1 MRRRALLPCT
11 LPLVLPGLAA
21 PARAL
26 QCVVP
31 AKPGGGF
38 DITCRLAQ
46 LALAPAPGAVAAP
59 LLPVV
64 HQPGGIGAL
73 VFNEVVAGRRATSRE
88 LVAFSS
94 GTLLMLAQGR
104 MGRHPVDAVRWLAAL
119 AQDHG
124 VVAVHRDAPW
134 QRLPELL
141 QALAANPAAVVLAG
155 GGTLGSQDWL
165 KSARL
170 ARAAG
175 VGHRAFRFVAFE
187 GGGDALQALR
197 GRHVQVLA
205 GDAAEISE
213 PLRQGQPLRLLA
225 VLSERRLAGLLA
237 HVPTAREQGVDLVW
251 PILRGVY
258 TSHAMAAVEA
268 DGWANQL
275 LAGQRQPRYEQLLA
289 GLSLQAQP
297 LAGEALEREVRSQW
311 DGFRRDAAEFG
322 LR

>member
-1 MRRRALLPCT
+1 MKRRTAITACT
-11 LPLVLPGLAA
+11 LPTLAM

-38 DITCRLAQ
+38 DVTCRLVQ
-46 LALAPAPGAVAAP
+46 LALSLAPGVPGGPRTAP
-59 LLPVV
+59 PPVV

-73 VFNEVVAGRRATSRE
+73 VFNEVVSGRRATARE

-104 MGRHPVDAVRWLAAL
+104 MGRHPVDAVRWLATL
-119 AQDHG
+119 AMDHG

-134 QRLPELL
+134 QTLPELL
-141 QALAANPAAVVLAG
+141 RGVGANPSGVLFAG

-225 VLSERRLAGLLA
+225 VLAPQRLPGALA
-237 HVPTAREQGVDLVW
+237 AVPTAREQGVDLVW

-258 TSHAMAAVEA
+258 TTHALPAAEA
-268 DGWANQL
+268 DGWASQL
-275 LAGQRQPRYEQLLA
+275 LAGQRQPAYAQALA
-289 GLSLQAQP
+289 GLSLQP
-297 LAGEALEREVRSQW
+297 LSLAGEALAREVQSQW
-311 DGFRRDAAEFG
+311 DGYRRDAEAFG

>member
-1 MRRRALLPCT
+1 MKRRAALTACT
-11 LPLVLPGLAA
+11 LPALAPTA
-21 PARAL
+21 QAL

-38 DITCRLAQ
+38 DVTCRLVQ
-46 LALAPAPGAVAAP
+46 LALSLAPGAARAAP
-59 LLPVV
+59 PPVV

-73 VFNEVVAGRRATSRE
+73 VFNEVVSDRRATARE

-104 MGRHPVDAVRWLAAL
+104 MGRHPVDAVRWLATL

-134 QRLPELL
+134 RTLPELL
-141 QALAANPAAVVLAG
+141 RGVAANPSGVLFAG

-225 VLSERRLAGLLA
+225 VLAPQRLTGALA
-237 HVPTAREQGVDLVW
+237 AVPTAREQGVDLVW

-258 TSHAMAAVEA
+258 TAHAMPAAEA
-268 DGWANQL
+268 EGWAAQL
-275 LAGQRQPRYEQLLA
+275 LAGQRQPLFAQTLA
-289 GLSLQAQP
+289 GLSLQP
-297 LAGEALEREVRSQW
+297 LSLAGEALAREVQSQW
-311 DGFRRDAAEFG
+311 DGYRRDAEAFG

>member
-1 MRRRALLPCT
+1 MRRRALLPG
-11 LPLVLPGLAA
+11 LLAGLAA
-21 PARAL
+21 PAAAM

-38 DITCRLAQ
+38 DVTCRLAQ
-46 LALAPAPGAVAAP
+46 QAWAGGAPAGAAGAVPPLP
-59 LLPVV
+59 LLY
-64 HQPGGIGAL
+64 QPGGIGAL
-73 VFNEVVAGRRATSRE
+73 VFNEVVAGRRATARE
-88 LVAFSS
+88 LIAFSS

-104 MGRHPVDAVRWLAAL
+104 MGRHALDSVRWLASLAL
-119 AQDHG
+119 DHG

-134 QRLPELL
+134 RQLPELL
-141 QALAANPAAVVLAG
+141 RALAAHPAALLFAG
-155 GGTLGSQDWL
+155 GGSLGSQDWL

-205 GDAAEISE
+205 GDAAELSAA
-213 PLRQGQPLRLLA
+213 LREGQPLRLLA
-225 VLSERRLAGLLA
+225 VLAEQRLAGALA
-237 HVPTAREQGVDLVW
+237 GVPTAREQGVDLVW

-258 TSHAMAAVEA
+258 AAHALPAPEAEAWAAR
-268 DGWANQL
+268 L
-275 LAGQRQPRYEQLLA
+275 LAGQRLPAYAQALA
-289 GLSLQAQP
+289 GLSLQARP
-297 LAGEALEREVRSQW
+297 LAGEALRRELQGQW
-311 DGFRRDAAEFG
+311 DGFVRDAADFG

>member
-1 MRRRALLPCT
+1 MKRRQLAPWLLG
-11 LPLVLPGLAA
+11 GLAA
-21 PARAL
+21 AARPAAAL

-31 AKPGGGF
+31 AKAGGGF

-46 LALAPAPGAVAAP
+46 QALATAMPGMPAVY
-59 LLPVV
+59 
-64 HQPGGIGAL
+64 QPGGIGAL
-73 VFNEVVAGRRATSRE
+73 VFNEVVAGRRATARE
-88 LVAFSS
+88 LIAFSS

-104 MGRHPVDAVRWLAAL
+104 LGRHPVDAVRWLAGLAL
-119 AQDHG
+119 DHG

-134 QRLPELL
+134 RRLPELL
-141 QALAANPAAVVLAG
+141 QALAANPAAVIFAG
-155 GGTLGSQDWL
+155 GGTLGSQDWV

-205 GDAAEISE
+205 GDAAELSE

-225 VLSERRLAGLLA
+225 VLSERRLAGPLA
-237 HVPTAREQGVDLVW
+237 AVPTAREQGVDLVW

-258 TSHAMAAVEA
+258 AALAMPAAEA
-268 DGWANQL
+268 EAWSRQL
-275 LAGQRQPRYEQLLA
+275 LAGQRAPAYAEALQGY
-289 GLSLQAQP
+289 SLQALP
-297 LAGEALEREVRSQW
+297 LAGEALAREVGAQW
-311 DGFRRDAAEFG
+311 AGYQRDAVEFG